1 MNIQRQIDVE
11 AGKSLDLKATWSC
24 GADPPSDSR
33 TASWGTKL
41 EEAAMNGLL
50 SECWKGQNTCLCL
63 QGTAWP
69 VSLAQLSV
77 MIVFLELCRGVCV

>member
-1 MNIQRQIDVE
+1 
-11 AGKSLDLKATWSC
+11 
-24 GADPPSDSR
+24 
-33 TASWGTKL
+33 
-41 EEAAMNGLL
+41 MNGLL

-77 MIVFLELCRGVCV
+77 MIVFLELCRSVCV